1 MKIKLTLLIIL
12 ILAITPCMAQ
22 QDANDVI
29 SQMQSKLDLQQDQI
43 TNITP
48 IINRYTK
55 LFAGNR
61 RTVSK

>member
-1 MKIKLTLLIIL
+1 
-12 ILAITPCMAQ
+12 MAQ